1 MKLTFWVHKYNQ
13 DKEKLI
19 QQHLFGSSIQPG
31 EKKGGNTNSTC
42 IHLWCSYW
50 KIKIKLY
57 YPHNNSTYLVLS
69 SVTSLYSCQP

>member
-31 EKKGGNTNSTC
+31 EKKWLTLIPPVSISGAPTG
-42 IHLWCSYW
+42 
-50 KIKIKLY
+50 KLR
-57 YPHNNSTYLVLS
+57 
-69 SVTSLYSCQP
+69 